1 MSNFSQKYCAN
12 CGSSAVC
19 SVLQLLTQN
28 PRLNDAMGSCHYFNL
43 IQGQTP
49 NNVNFGSEQQLQVS
63 REEIARKLKEA
74 QAQEDKEEVIRPSS
88 KLYCHDCGKNDV
100 ELLRCSKCGELVC
113 ADCMTDTID
122 GRTLCQSCYDAEI
135 PAML

>member
-28 PRLNDAMGSCHYFNL
+28 PKLNDAMGSCHYFNL
-43 IQGQTP
+43 VQGRTM
-49 NNVNFGSEQQLQVS
+49 NDINIGSEQLPVN
-63 REEIARKLKEA
+63 RDEVARKLREA
-74 QAQEDKEEVIRPSS
+74 QEQEKKEEIFRPSS
-88 KLYCHDCGKNDV
+88 DLYCHDCGKNDI
-100 ELLRCSKCGELVC
+100 ELLKCSKCGELVC

-122 GRTLCQSCYDAEI
+122 GRTLCQSCYEAET